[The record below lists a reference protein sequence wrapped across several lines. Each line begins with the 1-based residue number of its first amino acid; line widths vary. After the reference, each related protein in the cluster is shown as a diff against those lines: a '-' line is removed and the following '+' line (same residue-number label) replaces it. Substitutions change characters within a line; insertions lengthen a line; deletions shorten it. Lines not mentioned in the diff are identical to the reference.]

1 MWFEAVRRDGSQ
13 ARFTRTGHDW
23 IERVLA
29 VIEAKRCA
37 AAQVRFVNPI
47 MMRAHH
53 RSRARGVLFE
63 NNKPDAAH
71 HATSNDDTVLI
82 SGEPEARDIGG
93 RDRIAEEFVIS
104 RHHGTGPDGYWY
116 STTKAPVRMA
126 KMAVHIVGSQ
136 MSKTL
141 LRVTGAAKGRSAIM
155 AIQPRF
161 TAHTT
166 SFGII
171 GKNLRPSNRLSV
183 TFRNITNLTL
193 FKF

>member
-1 MWFEAVRRDGSQ
+1 MACPNASITRPNAGCRRFFTLTQCGDRPHFSVPGSK
-13 ARFTRTGHDW
+13 RSVSPILMCGH
-23 IERVLA
+23 R
-29 VIEAKRCA
+29 
-37 AAQVRFVNPI
+37 
-47 MMRAHH
+47 
-53 RSRARGVLFE
+53 RSRTSGVLFA

-93 RDRIAEEFVIS
+93 RDRIAEDFVIS
-104 RHHGTGPDGYWY
+104 HYHDLSRRVCWN
-116 STTKAPVRMA
+116 STTKVPVRMA

>member
-63 NNKPDAAH
+63 NNKPDAAR

-93 RDRIAEEFVIS
+93 RDRIAEEFEIS
-104 RHHGTGPDGYWY
+104 HQHGVRRVYWN

-141 LRVTGAAKGRSAIM
+141 LRVTEAAKGRRAIM

-166 SFGII
+166 SFETM

-183 TFRNITNLTL
+183 TFRNLRT
-193 FKF
+193 

>member
-63 NNKPDAAH
+63 NNKPDAAR

-82 SGEPEARDIGG
+82 SGEPEAPGHRRPGSDCRGIRDFSPPWDWSRRLLVQHNESARQDGQDG
-93 RDRIAEEFVIS
+93 RPHR
-104 RHHGTGPDGYWY
+104 RQPDE
-116 STTKAPVRMA
+116 
-126 KMAVHIVGSQ
+126 
-136 MSKTL
+136 
-141 LRVTGAAKGRSAIM
+141 
-155 AIQPRF
+155 
-161 TAHTT
+161 
-166 SFGII
+166 
-171 GKNLRPSNRLSV
+171 
-183 TFRNITNLTL
+183 
-193 FKF
+193 

>member
-63 NNKPDAAH
+63 NNKPDAAR

-82 SGEPEARDIGG
+82 SGEPEAGDIGG
-93 RDRIAEEFVIS
+93 RDRIAEEFEIS
-104 RHHGTGPDGYWY
+104 HQHGGRRVYWN

-141 LRVTGAAKGRSAIM
+141 LRVTEAAKGRRAIM

-166 SFGII
+166 SFETM

-183 TFRNITNLTL
+183 TFRNLRT
-193 FKF
+193 